1 MPAIDGENVSEATNE
16 AEAGEAAASHGADR
30 GPTSDEERA
39 AETSKVDPDVAKSFA
54 NAAERGANDP
64 GEGRIA

>member
-16 AEAGEAAASHGADR
+16 AEAGEATAPHGADR

-39 AETSKVDPDVAKSFA
+39 AETNEVDPDVAKSFA
-54 NAAERGANDP
+54 SAAERGVNDP